1 MKKYILILFFSFIKL
16 NAQRNVI
23 LIIADDL
30 GSDYCGF
37 YENHVDTVSMPNVRK
52 LLNRGVR
59 FRYAWSNP
67 LCSPTR
73 AGILTGRYSFRT
85 GMGDVVA
92 PGSKEIDTAEITI
105 PRLLKKY
112 SLNKIANEYLKTV
125 SLLKIGEDKQNILD
139 NLNILN
145 KHANEYLLVKKN
157 KQNIFNNIIHN
168 TFGLN

>member
-1 MKKYILILFFSFIKL
+1 MSLVLTMKKYILILFFSFIKL

-23 LIIADDL
+23 LIIVDDF

-37 YENHVDTVSMPNVRK
+37 YENHVDTVSMPNVSK

-59 FRYAWSNP
+59 FRYVWSNP

-112 SLNKIANEYLKTV
+112 SPNKIATA
-125 SLLKIGEDKQNILD
+125 SIGKWHSQRDSIER
-139 NLNILN
+139 
-145 KHANEYLLVKKN
+145 
-157 KQNIFNNIIHN
+157 
-168 TFGLN
+168 

>member
-1 MKKYILILFFSFIKL
+1 MKKYFLILFFSFIKL

-92 PGSKEIDTAEITI
+92 AGSTEIDTAEITI
-105 PRLLKKY
+105 PRMLKKY
-112 SLNKIANEYLKTV
+112 SSNKIALI
-125 SLLKIGEDKQNILD
+125 SRF
-139 NLNILN
+139 
-145 KHANEYLLVKKN
+145 
-157 KQNIFNNIIHN
+157 FNCSTLSSNDSSVIALRRKAA
-168 TFGLN
+168 TSE